1 VQNVYLHENASIQAA
16 TSVSNATLLPKSS
29 IGNSCT
35 ASNVLLQWNA
45 SIMDHSTVSD
55 TILMEQAHC
64 GPSSIVANTVLGPDV
79 HVSAGELHASVMG
92 PNTNAHH
99 QSLIIGVLW
108 PMGRGNVGYGANVGS
123 NHTGRLPDQE
133 TAAGEGTFW
142 GLSCV
147 IKFPVDLT
155 FAPYSI
161 VAAGTTMPPQR
172 VCMPFSLIVEQPG
185 GVVEII
191 PGWLLQSSPYTLARS
206 EKKFATRRKAKR
218 HDFYTGWK
226 IIRPEIVDMCR
237 WARSTLEAGTSKG
250 IGANTLTDRARDVG
264 IRAYRECIQRYA
276 LHGLL
281 SWVLRAVESGKG
293 LDLNTIHFEL
303 LARDAGSLPLF
314 DPTEKVEWPD
324 FPWDRKEFSEWE
336 YQRSLLMEEFPPPVD
351 SNIPKWLEQL
361 LMTLV
366 TLEKDYARRIHKSKS
381 RDDSRGGK
389 TIPGYAQAHVAADKD
404 PVIFDARRMV
414 ENVES
419 SVSDILGRL
428 SSSSLS
434 ARSRL

>member
-1 VQNVYLHENASIQAA
+1 
-16 TSVSNATLLPKSS
+16 
-29 IGNSCT
+29 
-35 ASNVLLQWNA
+35 
-45 SIMDHSTVSD
+45 
-55 TILMEQAHC
+55 
-64 GPSSIVANTVLGPDV
+64 
-79 HVSAGELHASVMG
+79 
-92 PNTNAHH
+92 
-99 QSLIIGVLW
+99 
-108 PMGRGNVGYGANVGS
+108 
-123 NHTGRLPDQE
+123 
-133 TAAGEGTFW
+133 
-142 GLSCV
+142 
-147 IKFPVDLT
+147 
-155 FAPYSI
+155 
-161 VAAGTTMPPQR
+161 
-172 VCMPFSLIVEQPG
+172 
-185 GVVEII
+185 
-191 PGWLLQSSPYTLARS
+191 
-206 EKKFATRRKAKR
+206 
-218 HDFYTGWK
+218 
-226 IIRPEIVDMCR
+226 MCR